1 MKKLIQKSLSVFG
14 LQLVRQS
21 KIVNKSFDIKSPL
34 DHNTEKRMNDFFSD
48 AQLVEQYIDS
58 SRQEFYRAVIAVS
71 QKNGAEFNEKSILD
85 VGCGTGH
92 LLSFLNVTF
101 PESTYSGLDFS
112 EAALQIAQKV
122 LPKGSFKK
130 HNIYEKIQGKF
141 DVVICTEVLEH
152 LTDPYTALSNLQDCL
167 NPSGVCILSV
177 PNGRKD
183 NYEGHINFWSPE
195 SWQIFVERFSIKG
208 SNVITGEFEDGTDL
222 YAIIKF

>member
-14 LQLVRQS
+14 LQIVRQP
-21 KIVNKSFDIKSPL
+21 KVVNKGFDITSPL
-34 DHNTEKRMNDFFSD
+34 EHNTEKRMNDFFSD

-71 QKNGAEFNEKSILD
+71 QKNGTEFNNKSILD

-112 EAALQIAQKV
+112 EAALQIAQKI

-130 HNIYEKIQGKF
+130 HNIYEKIQGKY

-152 LTDPYTALSNLQDCL
+152 LTDPYTAISNLQDCL
-167 NPSGVCILSV
+167 HPSGVCILSV

-195 SWQIFVERFSIKG
+195 SWKIFVERFSLKG
-208 SNVITGEFEDGTDL
+208 SNVITGEFENGTDL